1 MLYATIIAFGELLV
15 NRPKTSTKVVL
26 SRNHEINITTNK
38 EEKMLANLLQRLG
51 QLFPGNDYQSRLE
64 QYIVN
69 RHPQCTADVEH
80 WERRYFEDQRRGLV

>member
-1 MLYATIIAFGELLV
+1 MLEKLL
-15 NRPKTSTKVVL
+15 K
-26 SRNHEINITTNK
+26 
-38 EEKMLANLLQRLG
+38 RLG
-51 QLFPGNDYQSRLE
+51 QWFPGNDYQSRLE